1 MINNGIL
8 YCKNFCL
15 LFCFKMSLFYFHM
28 TYLYLQF
35 FFLIFEQCTCESMH
49 SFQLCHCFC
58 MPNNLFVELICMFNI
73 LHVYCA
79 RSASFL
85 LLNCI
90 AKLTYKVNS
99 IQVELARQYHFNYT
113 TPDRSRQELLLNKTP
128 LPTEHWPFLRLV
140 TFYLLYR

>member
-1 MINNGIL
+1 
-8 YCKNFCL
+8 
-15 LFCFKMSLFYFHM
+15 
-28 TYLYLQF
+28 
-35 FFLIFEQCTCESMH
+35 
-49 SFQLCHCFC
+49 
-58 MPNNLFVELICMFNI
+58 MFNI

-79 RSASFL
+79 RSASAL
-85 LLNCI
+85 LLTCI

>member
-1 MINNGIL
+1 
-8 YCKNFCL
+8 
-15 LFCFKMSLFYFHM
+15 
-28 TYLYLQF
+28 
-35 FFLIFEQCTCESMH
+35 
-49 SFQLCHCFC
+49 
-58 MPNNLFVELICMFNI
+58 MFNI

-128 LPTEHWPFLRLV
+128 LPTEHWPFLRLA